1 MGLEPDDILMEIKGE
16 NIPNKE
22 NGKGEKKM
30 EKKDNSVELLT
41 KGKDDSEKTKE
52 KENNKNENFDLQV
65 CDEPSCTNTANK
77 KCSRCFFKTIINI
90 TITITI
96 IIITIITIITSNTI
110 NAIKVSPGPLLLSPV
125 HERLLAEA

>member
-1 MGLEPDDILMEIKGE
+1 MGLEADDILMEIKGE

-22 NGKGEKKM
+22 NGKDGKKM
-30 EKKDNSVELLT
+30 EKKDNGVELLT

-65 CDEPSCTNTANK
+65 CDKPSCTNTANK

-90 TITITI
+90 TI
-96 IIITIITIITSNTI
+96 IITITTITIITSNTI